1 MTTIISSKDAKNI
14 SETFHANH
22 QLIVVAGG
30 CFDLLHIGH
39 ITLLENA
46 KKQGNILM
54 VLLESDASIKKS
66 KGIDRPIHSQEQR
79 AKLLAALKAVDVVV
93 MLSDNMQNT
102 DYDELLQDIRPAFIA
117 TTEHDQHIQHKE
129 RQAKN
134 IGAKVIVV
142 NKYIPTVST
151 TKLLHILAQEV

>member
-1 MTTIISSKDAKNI
+1 MTTIISSKDAKRI
-14 SETFHANH
+14 SANFHANH
-22 QLIVVAGG
+22 QSIVVAGG

-46 KKQGNILM
+46 KKQGDILM
-54 VLLESDASIKKS
+54 VFLEGDASIKKS

-79 AKLLAALKAVDVVV
+79 AELLAALKAVDVVV
-93 MLSDNMQNT
+93 MLSDNMQNA
-102 DYDELLQDIRPAFIA
+102 DYDQLLQDICPAIIA
-117 TTEHDQHIQHKE
+117 TTEHDQYIQHKE

-134 IGAKVIVV
+134 VGAKVVVV